1 MYSRWRGRELAGF
14 VLVKSMVQQ
23 EAFTLIEVLVTLVV
37 VAIGLLGLGA
47 LQINTMNNSFET
59 YQRALVASIVEDMAV
74 RIRMNPSAAAAGEY
88 FLEKPT
94 SAICTDMQ
102 GSARDLCEWHSQIAG
117 TSAAI
122 ETGSVS
128 AQDSPVIRNVGAP
141 LGARGCID
149 PLGTSASGEVW
160 IRVSVAWIGVIHQA
174 ETVLGCG
181 ADEMGDESYRRVVFR
196 DVAVR

>member
-59 YQRALVASIVEDMAV
+59 YQRALVASIVDDMAA
-74 RIRMNPSAAAAGEY
+74 RIRMNAGAAMAGEY
-88 FLEKPT
+88 FLAKPQST
-94 SAICTDMQ
+94 TCSEMM
-102 GSARDLCEWHSQIAG
+102 GSQRDLCEWHAQIEG
-117 TSAAI
+117 SSAKVGVDDGNGG
-122 ETGSVS
+122 ETE
-128 AQDSPVIRNVGAP
+128 RNVGAP
-141 LGARGCID
+141 LAARGCID
-149 PLGTSASGEVW
+149 RLSTSNSGELWV
-160 IRVSVAWIGVIHQA
+160 RVSVAWIGITPQSA
-174 ETVLGCG
+174 TSLGCG
-181 ADEMGDESYRRVVFR
+181 ADDMGDEAYRRVVFR